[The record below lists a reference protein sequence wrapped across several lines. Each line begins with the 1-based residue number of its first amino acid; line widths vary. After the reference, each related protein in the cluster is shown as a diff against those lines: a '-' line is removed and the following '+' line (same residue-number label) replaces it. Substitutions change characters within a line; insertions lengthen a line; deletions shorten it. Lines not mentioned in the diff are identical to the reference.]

1 MSRYPRSTTVLF
13 ASLLAALALTGAVAG
28 AAGSAAITYD
38 DQHSEGDSVT
48 VQSVTV
54 PDGGFVLVYN
64 EDSQLVGH
72 SAYLEAGNHTN
83 VTVTLD
89 RPLNESQVTVAE
101 VHRDDGDQAFDNA
114 SVDAGYENENNRTV
128 TSTAFIVL
136 PEDQR
141 DATETATATATTTA
155 TATVEETVSETAAS
169 RDTETT
175 EASGPGFGVTAALLA
190 LLSAAAAVVRS

>member
-1 MSRYPRSTTVLF
+1 MSRYPHLTTVLF

-48 VQSVTV
+48 IQSVTL

-64 EDSQLVGH
+64 ENSELVGH
-72 SAYLEAGNHTN
+72 SSYLEAGTHPN

-89 RPLNESQVTVAE
+89 QPLNDSEVTVAE
-101 VHRDDGDQAFDNA
+101 VHRDDGNQQFDGA
-114 SVDAGYENENNRTV
+114 AADAGYTNENNNTV
-128 TSTAFIVL
+128 TDTAFIVL

-141 DATETATATATTTA
+141 DTTATETATATT

-169 RDTETT
+169 RNTETT
-175 EASGPGFGVTAALLA
+175 ETSAPGFGVTVALLA
-190 LLSAAAAVVRS
+190 LLSVAAAVVRS